1 MATPKTSVSAV
12 RDRGGETWNT
22 KRAIEHHRSLT
33 PAERLSLAIELSR
46 AALAFAAAGRR
57 DGG

>member
-1 MATPKTSVSAV
+1 MATPKTPLA
-12 RDRGGETWNT
+12 RETWNT
-22 KRAIEHHRSLT
+22 KRAIDHHRSLT

-57 DGG
+57 DDT